1 MEEHAIGC
9 AGAVA
14 CFSLCNCLRYM
25 QMRNYVEQNHAE
37 RNQGRDDS
45 EPQEYERALVLPG
58 LRRGDAEDKR
68 EASEYRGQELD
79 HVGCADPILISRI
92 RSAFF

>member
-1 MEEHAIGC
+1 MEQHAIGC

-14 CFSLCNCLRYM
+14 CFSLCNGLPYM
-25 QMRNYVEQNHAE
+25 QMRNCVEQNHAE
-37 RNQGRDDS
+37 RDQDCDDS